1 MPLWIQTSILV
12 KVLLVCVCVSVCN
25 HFLHERRVCRD
36 GKESV
41 EGEHVRR
48 VRRVWKEGVL
58 GL

>member
-48 VRRVWKEGVL
+48 VRRVWKEGV
-58 GL
+58 